1 MEAGLLHVHRLTP
14 DSGDRAP
21 GRGRVVS
28 PVISTSHL
36 QVIAGARERER
47 ICESPHP
54 RVCVCVCTCAY
65 TRASSSV
72 VSTTCGLVG
81 ACTRYGIPH
90 LQHVCMWVRARE
102 SVCVCACPCM
112 LISVG
117 IRVFFCGCGGGR
129 ILVREGSVRR
139 R

>member
-28 PVISTSHL
+28 PGISTSHL

-72 VSTTCGLVG
+72 VTTHGSRIFTTCVCGCVHENLYV
-81 ACTRYGIPH
+81 CVRV
-90 LQHVCMWVRARE
+90 HVCLFPWVF
-102 SVCVCACPCM
+102 VCF
-112 LISVG
+112 SVG
-117 IRVFFCGCGGGR
+117 VEAVAYLCVKGLCVDASGHG
-129 ILVREGSVRR
+129 L
-139 R
+139 